1 MFNIENFKTQPLE
14 EPKYALPLRITY
26 TQNGVDK
33 NWEAVKSHNSVAILL
48 YHREKDA
55 FLVVKQFRPPVY
67 MNDKNKLMT
76 WELCAGI
83 IDKDKSIEEIAQD
96 EILEECGFHVDLN
109 KIEKIS
115 AFFTSVGITGSKQF
129 LFYAEIDE
137 SMKVSNG
144 GGIND
149 EMIILEY
156 LPVKNSLE
164 FIYDDNF
171 AKTAGLMF
179 AFIWFLEYKNKKQPI
194 IIN

>member
-1 MFNIENFKTQPLE
+1 MFQIEDFKTQPLE

-26 TQNGVDK
+26 SQNGVCK

-48 YHREKDA
+48 YHREKDS
-55 FLVVKQFRPPVY
+55 FLVVKQFRPPVF
-67 MNDKNKLMT
+67 MNDRSKIVT

-83 IDKDKSIEEIAQD
+83 VDKDKSLEEIAQD
-96 EILEECGFHVDLN
+96 EILEECGFYVQLD
-109 KIEKIS
+109 KIERITS
-115 AFFTSVGITGSKQF
+115 FFTSVGITGSKQF
-129 LFYAEIDE
+129 LFFAEIDD
-137 SMKVSNG
+137 SMKINNG

-164 FIYDDNF
+164 FIYNEDY

-179 AFIWFLEYKNKKQPI
+179 SFLWFLKNKI
-194 IIN
+194 IS